1 MQHHVRI
8 FSSLPFKVKNLCKY
22 EAEIVSVKFYVRR
35 KHLTFPI
42 CWWSFVVC
50 DECREHTNR
59 SAPLFRILHSAKYQ
73 LLWPAA
79 STQSAA
85 EADELKYLQHT
96 DQVIMS
102 VLEQLQSLSRE
113 ELIIFLSVIV
123 GSIIL
128 VTIIITILCVYC
140 CRRANRSRGEKVL
153 PSFCFLYIFCSW
165 MVRRWQARS
174 HNYGWLDKCQRICW
188 SRFHYEN
195 VQIILILYT

>member
-1 MQHHVRI
+1 M
-8 FSSLPFKVKNLCKY
+8 Y
-22 EAEIVSVKFYVRR
+22 EAEIVSGKFYVRR

-153 PSFCFLYIFCSW
+153 PSFCFLYIFFIGLEVSLSALSALSAN
-165 MVRRWQARS
+165 Q
-174 HNYGWLDKCQRICW
+174 
-188 SRFHYEN
+188 
-195 VQIILILYT
+195 LILLLKAGKFERYKTTFHQGILKDPLFWN